1 MTLRRS
7 INLEQITKYILLFFF
22 YSIVGWM
29 VESLYCSI
37 GEKKLINRGFLTGP
51 LCPIYG
57 SGALIMI
64 VFLYNPFREQPLY
77 IFLLGMFL
85 CDILEY
91 ATSYIMEKLF
101 GARWWDYTYEFMNIK
116 GRICL
121 KHSMYWGVAGVGFVN
136 LIHPSVD
143 ALYESIDVAYID
155 YILIAVL
162 AVFALDVANATR
174 KALDIRK
181 LQLQLNTLIDKLST
195 NIATVKIAIEDKYV
209 DIQNNLLK
217 QSDKLYGVSSELSD
231 QIQDIFKQFEKST
244 EKKDKEKKNKL
255 YNRLFYNNPR
265 FESRTRKQVEKLKEL
280 RDEIRTNIFEKDE
293 MQ

>member
-1 MTLRRS
+1 
-7 INLEQITKYILLFFF
+7 
-22 YSIVGWM
+22 M

-57 SGALIMI
+57 CGALIMI
-64 VFLYNPFREQPLY
+64 LFLYNPFREQPLY
-77 IFLLGMFL
+77 IFLLGMVL

-91 ATSYIMEKLF
+91 GTSYLMEKLF

-143 ALYESIDVAYID
+143 ALYESINVAYID

-162 AVFALDVANATR
+162 AIFALDVANATR

-195 NIATVKIAIEDKYV
+195 NIATVKIAIGDKYV

-217 QSDKLYGVSSELSD
+217 QSDKIYGVSSELGE
-231 QIQDIFKQFEKST
+231 QIQDVFKQFEKST
-244 EKKDKEKKNKL
+244 EKKDEEKKNKL

-265 FESRTRKQVEKLKEL
+265 FENRTRKQIEKLKEL
-280 RDEIRTNIFEKDE
+280 REEIRTNIFEKDE